1 MIECKYIT
9 VESKKKKASAITIN
23 CILSNGHWAIPSV
36 ATKIIVVIVTH
47 SYMLKLKT
55 TFKLFN
61 KHVTWSSSPRGKN
74 SDSWLWWDA

>member
-36 ATKIIVVIVTH
+36 ATKIIVVIVHT
-47 SYMLKLKT
+47 
-55 TFKLFN
+55 
-61 KHVTWSSSPRGKN
+61 PIC
-74 SDSWLWWDA
+74 